1 MMSKPRRNI
10 IIAWVAG
17 ARVFAISPITCK
29 TAGADPGFFQTGG
42 CKYESKTFTIWN
54 PGSRRFKVTIS

>member
-17 ARVFAISPITCK
+17 ARVFDISPITCK
-29 TAGADPGFFQTGG
+29 TAGTDPGFFQRGG
-42 CKYESKTFTIWN
+42 FKYESKIFTIWN
-54 PGSRRFKVTIS
+54 PGSRHFKVTIS